1 MGGIVGC
8 IALLRDFTQLLTL
21 GRKKTGKKSKI
32 SETTYILFSFTI
44 TVMKTLHHQ
53 ISNFTVKVGYKLKAN
68 IKTPN
73 QKIKSKIFTKS
84 LG

>member
-1 MGGIVGC
+1 MGGIVSC

-32 SETTYILFSFTI
+32 FETTYILFSFTI
-44 TVMKTLHHQ
+44 TVMKTLHQ

-73 QKIKSKIFTKS
+73 
-84 LG
+84 